1 VDFKDF
7 INQIKEL
14 ADPAVF
20 AIIAKL
26 AIAFYF
32 LKLLFKGFKELLKFI
47 FAVKEKKEGYEELQK
62 TNLENK
68 EQIVQLKEAF
78 EKANIANQKRDE
90 ETHKLIKQFML
101 ENEKKISKLEEDLTA
116 YKKVKHGKDSEVEES
131 RKTMKLVLEKLTTN
145 KL

>member
-1 VDFKDF
+1 MDFKDF

-47 FAVKEKKEGYEELQK
+47 FAVKEKKDNYEELQK

-68 EQIVQLKEAF
+68 EQITQLKEAF

-101 ENEKKISKLEEDLTA
+101 ENEKKISKLEEDLNA
-116 YKKVKHGKDSEVEES
+116 YKKVKHGKDNEVEEA
-131 RKTMKLVLEKLTTN
+131 RKTMKLILEKLTTN